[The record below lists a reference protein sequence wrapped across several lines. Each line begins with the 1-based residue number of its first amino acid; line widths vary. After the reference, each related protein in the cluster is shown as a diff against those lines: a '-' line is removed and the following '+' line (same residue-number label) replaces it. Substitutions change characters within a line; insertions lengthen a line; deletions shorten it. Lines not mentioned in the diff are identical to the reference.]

1 MLYLHSSHQYPPLPP
16 SSLLPSPSQMV
27 ALYKDPQGLHVFDKP
42 QKQQNSSVISDS
54 LKRNVSLSYYNRKD
68 STIKDEGNDSGRC
81 TFDSKDPKENNLNNI
96 KEEDDVFV
104 ENGEPIKPTEEL
116 LEGGVAVGGVN
127 NNNSSPPT
135 ETDV

>member
-1 MLYLHSSHQYPPLPP
+1 
-16 SSLLPSPSQMV
+16 MV

-42 QKQQNSSVISDS
+42 QKQNNSSIISDS

-68 STIKDEGNDSGRC
+68 STIKDEGTDSGRC
-81 TFDSKDPKENNLNNI
+81 TFDSKDQKENLNNI

-104 ENGEPIKPTEEL
+104 ENGKPIKPTEEL
-116 LEGGVAVGGVN
+116 LEVGVAVDGVN
-127 NNNSSPPT
+127 NKDSRPHT